1 MALTSYD
8 DSMSS
13 DRTGH
18 TARLVPGT
26 QHVWEVSWLPGHHL
40 DRNSA
45 ITAMV
50 IADAS
55 GPGGLDR
62 GHRLWPHI
70 EGWAAELGLTA
81 PTALAAVAAEPPP
94 GAISADK
101 AGKGA
106 SAEPADPEAGG

>member
-1 MALTSYD
+1 MTLTIND

-18 TARLVPGT
+18 TARPVPGHR
-26 QHVWEVSWLPGHHL
+26 QAWVVSWLPGHHL

-50 IADAS
+50 IADVS

-62 GHRLWPHI
+62 GHRLWPHV

-81 PTALAAVAAEPPP
+81 RTALGAIAAEPPP
-94 GAISADK
+94 RAPS
-101 AGKGA
+101 AGKDTW
-106 SAEPADPEAGG
+106 AEPADPEAGG

>member
-1 MALTSYD
+1 MALSIDD

-26 QHVWEVSWLPGHHL
+26 RHAWEVSWLPGCHL

-62 GHRLWPHI
+62 GHRLWPFI
-70 EGWAAELGLTA
+70 EGWAAELGLSA
-81 PTALAAVAAEPPP
+81 PTALAAIAAEPAP
-94 GAISADK
+94 GTVS
-101 AGKGA
+101 AGKDAWAG
-106 SAEPADPEAGG
+106 PADPEAGG

>member
-1 MALTSYD
+1 MALSIDD

-13 DRTGH
+13 DRTSH
-18 TARLVPGT
+18 TARLVPGA
-26 QHVWEVSWLPGHHL
+26 QHVWEVSWLPGRPM

-50 IADAS
+50 IADVSA
-55 GPGGLDR
+55 PGGLDR

-70 EGWAAELGLTA
+70 ESWAAELGLTA

-94 GAISADK
+94 GAISV
-101 AGKGA
+101 GKGA

>member
-1 MALTSYD
+1 VALTIGD
-8 DSMSS
+8 DNMRS

-18 TARLVPGT
+18 TARLVPG
-26 QHVWEVSWLPGHHL
+26 HRHAWVVSWLPGQHL

-50 IADAS
+50 IADVS
-55 GPGGLDR
+55 GSGGLDR

-94 GAISADK
+94 GAISA
-101 AGKGA
+101 GKGA

>member
-1 MALTSYD
+1 MTLTIND
-8 DSMSS
+8 DSMRS

-18 TARLVPGT
+18 TARPVAGA
-26 QHVWEVSWLPGHHL
+26 QHTWVVSWLPGHHL

-62 GHRLWPHI
+62 GHRLWQHI
-70 EGWAAELGLTA
+70 ESWAAELGLTA
-81 PTALAAVAAEPPP
+81 PTALAAVAAEAVP
-94 GAISADK
+94 GTISA
-101 AGKGA
+101 GKDA
-106 SAEPADPEAGG
+106 SAERADPEAGG

>member
-1 MALTSYD
+1 MALIIND
-8 DSMSS
+8 DNMSS

-18 TARLVPGT
+18 TARLVPGA
-26 QHVWEVSWLPGHHL
+26 QHTWVVSWLPGHHL

-50 IADAS
+50 IADVS

-70 EGWAAELGLTA
+70 ESWAAELGLTA
-81 PTALAAVAAEPPP
+81 PTALAAVAAEPSP
-94 GAISADK
+94 GAISA
-101 AGKGA
+101 GKGT

>member
-1 MALTSYD
+1 MALTIND
-8 DSMSS
+8 DSMTS

-18 TARLVPGT
+18 TARPVPG
-26 QHVWEVSWLPGHHL
+26 HRHAWVVSWLPGHHL

-55 GPGGLDR
+55 GTGGLDR

-81 PTALAAVAAEPPP
+81 PTALAAIAAEPPP
-94 GAISADK
+94 RAPS
-101 AGKGA
+101 AGKGTW
-106 SAEPADPEAGG
+106 AELADPEAGG

>member
-1 MALTSYD
+1 MALRIGD
-8 DSMSS
+8 ENMSS

-18 TARLVPGT
+18 TARLVPGAAHT
-26 QHVWEVSWLPGHHL
+26 WVVSWLPGQHL

-62 GHRLWPHI
+62 GHRLWPFI
-70 EGWAAELGLTA
+70 EGWAGELGLTA
-81 PTALAAVAAEPPP
+81 PTALAAVAAEPEP
-94 GAISADK
+94 GDISAHKDTC
-101 AGKGA
+101 
-106 SAEPADPEAGG
+106 AELADPEAGG

>member
-1 MALTSYD
+1 MALTIGYD
-8 DSMSS
+8 GITS
-13 DRTGH
+13 DRTAH
-18 TARLVPGT
+18 TARPVPG
-26 QHVWEVSWLPGHHL
+26 HRHAWVVSWLPGQHL

-55 GPGGLDR
+55 GPGGMNR

-81 PTALAAVAAEPPP
+81 PTALAAIAAEPPQ
-94 GAISADK
+94 GAISA
-101 AGKGA
+101 GKGTM
-106 SAEPADPEAGG
+106 AERADPEAGG

>member
-1 MALTSYD
+1 MTLTIND
-8 DSMSS
+8 DSMTS

-18 TARLVPGT
+18 TARPVPGA
-26 QHVWEVSWLPGHHL
+26 QHTWVVSWLPGQHL

-55 GPGGLDR
+55 GTGGLDQ

-70 EGWAAELGLTA
+70 EGWAAELGMTA
-81 PTALAAVAAEPPP
+81 PTALAAVAAEPPSR
-94 GAISADK
+94 AISAAKD
-101 AGKGA
+101 A
-106 SAEPADPEAGG
+106 SAELADPEAGG